1 MKIVLLCDLVAAPG
15 GGQDIFGIRLSGAGL
30 RLSPGDDLAKI
41 DLFKRAG
48 ATPLPSSPDQGLD
61 DYLDILGEDA
71 GALFPWIGGELGFSS
86 FCATAPLAGLPSGDV
101 VVSDEEELLLPAG
114 SETGKPNFELADQSW
129 RWLLYTALRDLA
141 GPDRT
146 NSFSDLLPF
155 VLAGLNDSNHR
166 RRLDEIGDGKTLFRY
181 EAFLAG
187 LASMAAPIPHGRLN
201 LVRFTRLS
209 SLPSIQ
215 PGERTLLV
223 AAPRL
228 KPRKSSTVFE
238 PDISD
243 PSKIVWESTPAGIVA
258 TIPYATT
265 FNGLPI
271 EAICRAVDP
280 RAPGSSDTSFLDRDT
295 FWVRRTHTG
304 DASDPRKGV
313 AFDDAMATLPAKLSE
328 AFSLAELLVGAI
340 ESDTATQDAPIAQAI
355 VGGDKRKGAGL
366 LSEAVLIA
374 LRDIVGPGCIAL
386 DPPHVGDAKFVT
398 GPNGSP
404 VHAAIIAQ
412 INEDVPQGVR
422 LQDTEALATAVANA
436 DRIFRNAFRLNTP
449 DGEAQLGRWFD
460 ILASVLGPALGM
472 PKDGA
477 EFASALADATADN
490 VNQPGAFEPALLRKV
505 VDGAIAAANAAA
517 IQIALW
523 RDAVSARES
532 LRPWLSAAEI
542 AFGSLF
548 EQGFNVVRVLKASNI
563 DLAWMDPEGIWRNA
577 GAPDQTDLDI
587 LCGADS
593 DGDRGS
599 IRDAVVSSLFGTLCE
614 SDASGMT
621 PLEARY
627 ESDHGRIGK
636 LPASAREAIATG
648 IDAILRAQ
656 RDDWFPQP
664 AVDTDGDTL
673 LSGSL
678 AADAHPVMLQVDRL
692 VVAAQSTT
700 DLNDDMAGYGMMMRR
715 STPPEDWRCLT
726 AGFAEI
732 NPDAA
737 YGAGPKPLEFRNALP
752 TVLSAL
758 PVGYVGRAPQAIL
771 PYDNRPVIGDSPG
784 AMKPDDQPAG
794 DLPLPRIIRQV
805 QPRVQETPPAETL
818 LPFLAYGGTY
828 EIAPFGVSNQGGLP
842 IEIRNND
849 FPALLDP
856 SKLAQDHFSPPPD
869 AVRRFTYLRRTG
881 IGSLRV
887 DPAATG
893 GEAFHPLLPG
903 KDVKPIAEEISVPT
917 TAVEPW
923 KTSASTWSRPL
934 KMKTALLLSNDDG
947 DPFSEAAGKL
957 TLAIEPPVTPIEDF
971 DRWIALD
978 EALLAK
984 NSAEKLK
991 LRDFRKAVRTRHA
1004 ALTAELHELEQQ
1016 RRRADSRAL
1025 RDRSQEIR
1033 TKLVIQ
1039 DPAVDALAIS
1049 VRRVRRDGALVADSS
1064 ATFAPV
1070 FVPWGWNWDAG
1081 TSAQDPFASRPPIKL
1096 TCIVQREVDAAFD
1109 SDTRTVAVASGDVVV
1124 VQLFAAVRTDR
1135 FSGKVDPAGER
1146 RFDKVVREASVGDVD
1161 VVDTADGGQYRLFSL
1176 HEFAVEAASR
1186 HLPEPGEIAQRISGT
1201 IVSGGGSPDE
1211 REGDFRLDFTRSTS
1225 ARMDAI
1231 GAIAVGAQAWRWT
1244 GRPLPPFPFKK
1255 EGTFNDFPLA
1265 PPADPYDG
1273 DASKRAAPPLP
1284 GEYPFLWD
1292 VAGFAERLG
1301 ETLDDTPTAVP
1312 IAETVGS
1319 STATTLPIRIALNS
1333 TGRRES
1339 TRYLRFAATA
1349 YSRYAAAY
1357 RAVGAPVPPVKARWE
1372 SASGWSSPWY
1382 RMLRSARS
1390 TRELPPPA
1398 VRAVLPLTR
1407 ALAEGDEAS
1416 PVAGVLAVVDG
1427 AWFEHSGLGDWM
1439 LGGVDMAQ
1447 RSKFREKGASIS
1459 ATAVEMGPDPLVRA
1473 YGLSSTS
1480 PAARKTPRSH
1490 DELRNVAPL
1499 TVAGPLGHSFDT
1511 GTATGLFLNS
1521 SFIISPPD
1529 FTHEDPDAWWMAKL
1543 SFRRLVLAEATEGYW
1558 QDVFLLPAKCTSS
1571 QISITQHDA
1580 GAEKEKATATFTFA
1594 ASLARGQKDG
1604 TKQISKTF
1612 SVAARWSGDGC
1623 SLTIDGAANKM
1634 FALSASVFDLRV
1646 VAVRRVSEIER
1657 DGGTASYA
1665 WFDIFLLVKPSGGHW
1680 MLAWQTKWFDALQ
1693 PDELA
1698 DTDPAT
1704 TELTVN
1710 LTRTLEGVRTG
1721 EIRVS
1726 RSLQLSE
1733 PTEGRW
1739 AQFMP
1744 NMAALVRSSRVSLA
1758 GLAMRVDPDDTKN
1771 LLLSAGGAQWGW
1783 LGTNG
1788 LLSERA
1794 RGRENQGLFNLLL
1807 VTKSI
1812 TSVSGEPDEIFVGL
1826 FHSPEGYD
1834 STKKAVGLQPFAL
1847 QAGGDLTG
1855 QALIGRILTVRSGRV
1870 NLQQADIQ
1878 RWLEDPWGQF
1888 FPPENDEPVDPT
1900 RVFGS
1905 QEEQA
1910 DVPLQIIEMYA
1921 PIAMIGTA

>member
-15 GGQDIFGIRLSGAGL
+15 GGQNIFGVRLSGAGL
-30 RLSPGDDLAKI
+30 RLSPGDDPAKI

-71 GALFPWIGGELGFSS
+71 GPLFPWIGGELGFSS
-86 FCATAPLAGLPSGDV
+86 FCATATSVGLPSGNV
-101 VVSDEEELLLPAG
+101 VASDEQELLLPA
-114 SETGKPNFELADQSW
+114 SNETGKSNFELGDQSW

-146 NSFSDLLPF
+146 NSFSDPLPF
-155 VLAGLNDSNHR
+155 VLAGLDDSNHR
-166 RRLDEIGDGKTLFRY
+166 KRLDEIDDGKTLFRY

-201 LVRFTRLS
+201 LVRFTRLR
-209 SLPSIQ
+209 SLPNVQ

-238 PDISD
+238 PDVSD
-243 PSKIVWESTPAGIVA
+243 PSKIVWETTPAGVVA

-271 EAICRAVDP
+271 EAICRAADP
-280 RAPGSSDTSFLDRDT
+280 RSSGSSDTSFLDRDT

-313 AFDDAMATLPAKLSE
+313 AFDDAMARLRAKLSE

-340 ESDTATQDAPIAQAI
+340 ESDAATQDAPIAHAI
-355 VGGDKRKGAGL
+355 SGGDKRKGAAL

-374 LRDIVGPGCIAL
+374 LRDIIGPGCIAL
-386 DPPHVGDAKFVT
+386 DPPHVGDTKLVT

-404 VHAAIIAQ
+404 AHAAIIGQ
-412 INEDVPQGVR
+412 VNEEVPHNVR
-422 LQDTEALATAVANA
+422 LKDTEALATAVANA
-436 DRIFRNAFRLNTP
+436 DRIFRNAFRLKTP
-449 DGEAQLGRWFD
+449 DQAAQLGRWFD

-472 PKDGA
+472 PKDGV
-477 EFASALADATADN
+477 EFARALAGATVDN
-490 VNQPGAFEPALLRKV
+490 VNQPGAFDPALLRKV
-505 VDGAIAAANAAA
+505 VDGAITAANAAA

-523 RDAVSARES
+523 RDAVSAQES
-532 LRPWLSAAEI
+532 LRPWLSATEK

-548 EQGFNVVRVLKASNI
+548 EQGFNVVRILKASNI
-563 DLAWMDPEGIWRNA
+563 DLAWTDPEGIWRNA
-577 GAPDQTDLDI
+577 GAPDQTDVDI

-599 IRDAVVSSLFGTLCE
+599 IRASVISSLFGTLCE
-614 SDASGMT
+614 SDASGMAA
-621 PLEARY
+621 LEARY
-627 ESDHGRIGK
+627 EADHGRIGK
-636 LPASAREAIATG
+636 LPAGAREVIATG

-656 RDDWFPQP
+656 RGDWFPQP

-715 STPPEDWRCLT
+715 STPAEDWRCLT

-732 NPDAA
+732 NPDAG
-737 YGAGPKPLEFRNALP
+737 YGAGPKSLEFKNAPP

-758 PVGYVGRAPQAIL
+758 PIGYVGRAPQAIL
-771 PYDNRPVIGDSPG
+771 PYENRPVIGDSVG
-784 AMKPDDQPAG
+784 AMKPDDQPSGEA
-794 DLPLPRIIRQV
+794 PLPRIIRQV
-805 QPRVQETPPAETL
+805 QPRVQEKPPAETL

-828 EIAPFGVSNQGGLP
+828 EVAPFGISNQGGLP

-856 SKLAQDHFSPPPD
+856 SKLGEEHFSPPPE
-869 AVRRFTYLRRTG
+869 AIRRFTYLRRTG

-887 DPAATG
+887 DPVAAG
-893 GEAFHPLLPG
+893 GGAFHPLLPG

-917 TAVEPW
+917 IAVEPW
-923 KTSASTWSRPL
+923 NTSTSTGSRPL

-947 DPFSEAAGKL
+947 DPFNETAGKL
-957 TLAIEPPVTPIEDF
+957 TLTIGPPVTPIEDF

-978 EALLAK
+978 EALLGQ

-1016 RRRADSRAL
+1016 RRRADTGAL
-1025 RDRSQEIR
+1025 KARSEEIR
-1033 TKLVIQ
+1033 KELVIQ

-1049 VRRVRRDGALVADSS
+1049 VRRVRRDGALVANSS
-1064 ATFAPV
+1064 ASFAPV
-1070 FVPWGWNWDAG
+1070 FVPWGWNWDAD
-1081 TSAQDPFASRPPIKL
+1081 TTAQDPFASRPSINL
-1096 TCIVQREVDAAFD
+1096 TCIVQRNAGTAFD
-1109 SDTRTVAVASGDVVV
+1109 SGSRTVAVASGDVVV
-1124 VQLFAAVRTDR
+1124 VQLFAAVRTER

-1161 VVDTADGGQYRLFSL
+1161 VVDPTDGRHYRLFSL

-1186 HLPEPGEIAQRISGT
+1186 HLPEPAEIAQRISGS

-1225 ARMDAI
+1225 AKMDAI
-1231 GAIAVGAQAWRWT
+1231 GSIAVGAQAWRWT
-1244 GRPLPPFPFKK
+1244 GRPVPPFPFKK
-1255 EGTFNDFPLA
+1255 EATFNGFPPA

-1273 DASKRAAPPLP
+1273 DISKRAAPPSP
-1284 GEYPFLWD
+1284 SEYPFLWD

-1312 IAETVGS
+1312 IIETIGS
-1319 STATTLPIRIALNS
+1319 STAKTLPIRITLNS

-1349 YSRYAAAY
+1349 HSRYAAAY
-1357 RAVGAPVPPVKARWE
+1357 RAVGAPVLPVKARWE
-1372 SASGWSSPWY
+1372 SASGWSTPWY
-1382 RMLRSARS
+1382 RMLRPARS
-1390 TRELPPPA
+1390 TRELLPPA

-1439 LGGVDMAQ
+1439 LGGVDIAQ
-1447 RSKFREKGASIS
+1447 RTKFRENGASIS
-1459 ATAVEMGPDPLVRA
+1459 ASAVEMGPDPLVRA
-1473 YGLSSTS
+1473 YGLSSAS
-1480 PAARKTPRSH
+1480 PAEKKTPRSH

-1521 SFIISPPD
+1521 SFVISPPE

-1558 QDVFLLPAKCTSS
+1558 QDVLLTPAKCISP

-1580 GAEKEKATATFTFA
+1580 VPEKKTATATFTCA
-1594 ASLARGQKDG
+1594 GNLSRRQKDG
-1604 TKQISKTF
+1604 TKQISRAF
-1612 SVAARWSGDGC
+1612 SVAATWAGGKC

-1634 FALSASVFDLRV
+1634 FALSVPVFDLRV

-1657 DGGTASYA
+1657 EGGAASYA

-1680 MLAWQTKWFDALQ
+1680 MLAWQTKWFEALQ

-1698 DTDPAT
+1698 DADPAT

-1710 LTRTLEGVRTG
+1710 LTRTVEGARAG

-1726 RSLQLSE
+1726 RSLQISE

-1758 GLAMRVDPDDTKN
+1758 GLAMRVDSDDTKH
-1771 LLLSAGGAQWGW
+1771 LLLSAGGTQWGW

-1788 LLSERA
+1788 LFSERV
-1794 RGRENQGLFNLLL
+1794 RGCENQGLFNLLL

-1834 STKKAVGLQPFAL
+1834 GNKKAVGLQPFAL
-1847 QAGGDLTG
+1847 QAGRDLAG
-1855 QALIGRILTVRSGRV
+1855 QALIGRILTIRSGRA

-1878 RWLEDPWGQF
+1878 TWLEDPWGQF
-1888 FPPENDEPVDPT
+1888 FPAENDEPVDPT
-1900 RVFGS
+1900 KVFGS
-1905 QEEQA
+1905 QAQA
-1910 DVPLQIIEMYA
+1910 DVPLQIIEIYA
-1921 PIAMIGTA
+1921 PITMIGTT

>member
-15 GGQDIFGIRLSGAGL
+15 GGQNIFGIRLSGAGL
-30 RLSPGDDLAKI
+30 RLSPGDDPAKS

-71 GALFPWIGGELGFSS
+71 GPLFPWIGGELGFSS
-86 FCATAPLAGLPSGDV
+86 FFATAPSAGLPSGTIIA
-101 VVSDEEELLLPAG
+101 SDEQKLLLPAS

-129 RWLLYTALRDLA
+129 RWLLYTALHDLA

-146 NSFSDLLPF
+146 NSFSDLRPF

-166 RRLDEIGDGKTLFRY
+166 QPLDEIDGGKTLFRY

-201 LVRFTRLS
+201 LVRFTRLD
-209 SLPSIQ
+209 SLPSVQ

-228 KPRKSSTVFE
+228 KPRKGSTVFE

-243 PSKIVWESTPAGIVA
+243 PSKIVWETTPAGVVA
-258 TIPYATT
+258 TIPYTTT

-271 EAICRAVDP
+271 EAICRAMDP
-280 RAPGSSDTSFLDRDT
+280 GTSGSGDTSFLDRDT

-304 DASDPRKGV
+304 EASDSRKGV
-313 AFDDAMATLPAKLSE
+313 AFDDAMASLPAKLSE

-340 ESDTATQDAPIAQAI
+340 ESDAATQSAPIAHAI
-355 VGGDKRKGAGL
+355 AGGDKRRGAAL

-386 DPPHVGDAKFVT
+386 DSPHVGDAKLVT

-404 VHAAIIAQ
+404 VHAAIIEQ
-412 INEDVPQGVR
+412 VNEATPRGVR
-422 LQDTEALATAVANA
+422 LQDTDALATAVANA
-436 DRIFRNAFRLNTP
+436 DRVFRNAFRLRTP
-449 DGEAQLGRWFD
+449 DQEAQLGRWFD

-477 EFASALADATADN
+477 EFTRALADAMTDN
-490 VNQPGAFEPALLRKV
+490 VNQPEVFEPALLRKV
-505 VDGAIAAANAAA
+505 VDGAITATNAAA
-517 IQIALW
+517 IQIAVW
-523 RDAVSARES
+523 RDAVSGQES
-532 LRPWLSAAEI
+532 LRPWFSAAET

-548 EQGFNVVRVLKASNI
+548 EQGFNVVRLLKASNI
-563 DLAWMDPEGIWRNA
+563 DLAWTDPEGIWRNA

-593 DGDRGS
+593 DDDRGS
-599 IRDAVVSSLFGTLCE
+599 IRDSVISSLFGTLCE

-627 ESDHGRIGK
+627 ESCHGRIGM
-636 LPASAREAIATG
+636 LPASARKGIASG
-648 IDAILRAQ
+648 IDTILRAQ
-656 RDDWFPQP
+656 RGDWFPQP
-664 AVDTDGDTL
+664 TVDSDGDTL
-673 LSGSL
+673 LSGNL
-678 AADAHPVMLQVDRL
+678 VADAHPVMLQVDRL

-715 STPPEDWRCLT
+715 STPTEDWRCLT

-732 NPDAA
+732 NPDAG
-737 YGAGPKPLEFRNALP
+737 YGAGPKPVEFKSAPR

-771 PYDNRPVIGDSPG
+771 PYDNRPVIGDSQG
-784 AMKPDDQPAG
+784 AMKPDDQPSG
-794 DLPLPRIIRQV
+794 DVPLVRIIRQV
-805 QPRVQETPPAETL
+805 QPRVQERPPAETL
-818 LPFLAYGGTY
+818 LPFLAYGATY
-828 EIAPFGVSNQGGLP
+828 EIAPFGISNQGGLP

-856 SKLAQDHFSPPPD
+856 SKLAEDHFFPPPE

-887 DPAATG
+887 DPTATG
-893 GEAFHPLLPG
+893 REAFHPLLLG
-903 KDVKPIAEEISVPT
+903 KDVKPIAEEISVPAI
-917 TAVEPW
+917 AVEPW
-923 KTSASTWSRPL
+923 NPSASTGSRPL

-947 DPFSEAAGKL
+947 DPFSETAGKL
-957 TLAIEPPVTPIEDF
+957 TLTIEPPVTPIEDF

-978 EALLAK
+978 EALLNQ

-1004 ALTAELHELEQQ
+1004 ALTAELHELEQK
-1016 RRRADSRAL
+1016 RRRADSDAL
-1025 RDRSQEIR
+1025 KASSEQIR
-1033 TKLVIQ
+1033 KELVIQ

-1049 VRRVRRDGALVADSS
+1049 VRRVRRDGALAADSS
-1064 ATFAPV
+1064 APFAPV
-1070 FVPWGWNWDAG
+1070 FVPWRWNWDND
-1081 TSAQDPFASRPPIKL
+1081 TTAQDPFASRPSINL
-1096 TCIVQREVDAAFD
+1096 TCVVQRGTKTAFD
-1109 SDTRTVAVASGDVVV
+1109 SGSRTVAVASGDVVV
-1124 VQLFAAVRTDR
+1124 VQLFAAVRTER

-1161 VVDTADGGQYRLFSL
+1161 VVDPTDGGHYRLFSL
-1176 HEFAVEAASR
+1176 HEFAVEAAST
-1186 HLPEPGEIAQRISGT
+1186 HLPEPAEIARQISGT
-1201 IVSGGGSPDE
+1201 IVTADAFPDE
-1211 REGDFRLDFTRSTS
+1211 SEGDFRLDFTRATS
-1225 ARMDAI
+1225 AKMDAI

-1255 EGTFNDFPLA
+1255 EGTFNDFPPV
-1265 PPADPYDG
+1265 PPADPYD
-1273 DASKRAAPPLP
+1273 DDISKRAAPPSP
-1284 GEYPFLWD
+1284 GEYPLLWD

-1301 ETLDDTPTAVP
+1301 ETLDDTPAAVP
-1312 IAETVGS
+1312 IAETIAS
-1319 STATTLPIRIALNS
+1319 SVATTLPIRIALNS

-1339 TRYLRFAATA
+1339 TRYLRFVATA

-1357 RAVGAPVPPVKARWE
+1357 RAVEAPVLPIKARWE
-1372 SASGWSSPWY
+1372 SASGWSTPWY
-1382 RMLRSARS
+1382 RMLRTARS
-1390 TRELPPPA
+1390 TRALPPPSI
-1398 VRAVLPLTR
+1398 RAVLPLTR
-1407 ALAEGDEAS
+1407 AVAEGDEVS

-1439 LGGVDMAQ
+1439 LGGVDIAQ
-1447 RSKFREKGASIS
+1447 RTKFREKGATIS

-1473 YGLSSTS
+1473 YGLSSAS
-1480 PAARKTPRSH
+1480 PAERKMPRKH

-1521 SFIISPPD
+1521 SFVISPPE

-1558 QDVFLLPAKCTSS
+1558 SDVLLLPAKSTSS
-1571 QISITQHDA
+1571 QISITQHDTRPDN
-1580 GAEKEKATATFTFA
+1580 ERATATFTFA
-1594 ASLARGQKDG
+1594 ASLARRQKNG
-1604 TKQISKTF
+1604 TKQISQAF
-1612 SVAARWSGDGC
+1612 SVAAEWSDGAC
-1623 SLTIDGAANKM
+1623 SLAIDGAANKT
-1634 FALSASVFDLRV
+1634 FALSRSAFDLRV
-1646 VAVRRVSEIER
+1646 VAVRRVSDIKR
-1657 DGGTASYA
+1657 DGGIASYA

-1680 MLAWQTKWFDALQ
+1680 RLAWQTKWFDVLE

-1698 DTDPAT
+1698 DADPAT

-1710 LTRTLEGVRTG
+1710 LTRTVEGARTG
-1721 EIRVS
+1721 DIRVS
-1726 RSLQLSE
+1726 RSLQISE

-1758 GLAMRVDPDDTKN
+1758 GLAMQVDPDDTKN
-1771 LLLSAGGAQWGW
+1771 LLLSAGGTQWGW

-1788 LLSERA
+1788 LLSERV

-1826 FHSPEGYD
+1826 FHSSTGYD
-1834 STKKAVGLQPFAL
+1834 SAKKAVGLQPFAL
-1847 QAGGDLTG
+1847 HAGGDLTG
-1855 QALIGRILTVRSGRV
+1855 QALVGRILTVRSGRA

-1878 RWLEDPWGQF
+1878 KWLEDPWGQF
-1888 FPPENDEPVDPT
+1888 FPPENDEPVDPAK
-1900 RVFGS
+1900 VFGR
-1905 QEEQA
+1905 QEQA
-1910 DVPLQIIEMYA
+1910 DVPLQIIEIYA
-1921 PIAMIGTA
+1921 PITVIGTA